1 MLTSIQNERVKL
13 VHALQNQTKTRR
25 KERKMA
31 LEGLRLIE
39 DALAN
44 GVIPDFIL
52 FDPDVLDAR
61 TFRKLPSEKVIAAAS
76 DVLRHISD
84 TEQPQGVVGVFPMPS
99 SKLPTPLTRVLVCD
113 AIRDPG
119 NLGTILRTAAAASIE
134 AVLLSP
140 DCVDPYNP
148 KVLRAGMGAHFRL
161 AIAEHAWDAIRTYCG
176 DLPIYLADMVGD
188 VRYDQADWSRYALIV
203 GSEAHG
209 SSAEAEALATHT
221 VYIPMQ
227 DNAES
232 LNAAIATGILLF
244 EANRHALT

>member
-13 VHALQNQTKTRR
+13 AHALQNQTKARR
-25 KERKMA
+25 KERKIV
-31 LEGLRLIE
+31 LEGLRLVQ

-44 GVIPDFIL
+44 GVTPEFL
-52 FDPDVLDAR
+52 LYDPDQLDPR
-61 TFRKLPSEKVIAAAS
+61 TFRKLPAEKVIAAAA
-76 DVLRHISD
+76 DVLRHVSD
-84 TEQPQGVVGVFPMPS
+84 TEQPQGVVGIFAMPS
-99 SKLPTPLTRVLVCD
+99 SKLPSPLSRVLICD

-140 DCVDPYNP
+140 DCVDAYNP

-161 AIAEHAWDAIRTYCG
+161 ALAEHGWDAIRDICT
-176 DLPIYLADMVGD
+176 DIPIYLADMTGD
-188 VRYDQADWSRYALIV
+188 VRYDQADWSRFALII

-209 SSAEAEALATHT
+209 ASPQAQTIARHI

-227 DNAES
+227 ADAES

-244 EANRHALT
+244 ESRRHLL